1 MFIVGELDNYESG
14 LMMENLKDFLNKYDV
29 EHFLKHQAMYP
40 ETLSLTSSTI
50 WSEVLSLEFLYIF

>member
-50 WSEVLSLEFLYIF
+50 